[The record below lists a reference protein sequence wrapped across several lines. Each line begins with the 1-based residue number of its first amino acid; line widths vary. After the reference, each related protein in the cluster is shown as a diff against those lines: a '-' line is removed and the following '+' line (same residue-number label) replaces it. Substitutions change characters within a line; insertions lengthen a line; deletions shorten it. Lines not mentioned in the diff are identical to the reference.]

1 MTGML
6 RFSWLAEQGAPSR
19 AGVRVPAAGGFEMFC
34 IEKILPRCFLGPKSI
49 KIMPEIY
56 KNNQKISMILELHF
70 LENVIQCSL
79 PRKNYWRYLTMYAI
93 NPELCTF
100 CKKCMEE
107 CPSGAI
113 TEGSVDG
120 KEVCV
125 VNADCIDCGG
135 CEDACETEPQRQS
148 ATRSNFYPPTERKD
162 ERTGGRFGTL
172 VFYREKVEPWFFSTG
187 RPWNLAL
194 SGGGRGPVLVE
205 IFSRLCYNL

>member
-56 KNNQKISMILELHF
+56 KNNKKISMILELHF

-135 CEDACETEPQRQS
+135 CEDACETEPK
-148 ATRSNFYPPTERKD
+148 AIGYKE
-162 ERTGGRFGTL
+162 
-172 VFYREKVEPWFFSTG
+172 
-187 RPWNLAL
+187 
-194 SGGGRGPVLVE
+194 
-205 IFSRLCYNL
+205 